1 MNSFRTFIVGVALAA
16 IAGQAGLRADD
27 ASEAKRVVERWIDG
41 QKDLNSLT
49 IEFRQ
54 ERLLKGL
61 KKPVASKGMIWLD
74 KRGLMRWQVGEPPKT
89 IAVYRDKEVMV
100 SQPAKKL
107 VERRTLG
114 KEGGNQGEME
124 KAFLESGIPRS
135 LADFEKFF
143 RILGVEKEGQM
154 DRLQL
159 EVKDS
164 RAQSALVSM
173 SFLIDPASNLLAG
186 YDVAFRDGSSIRTR
200 FEQVKKN
207 AVMEDSLFNPD
218 TTGYRVEELKP

>member
-1 MNSFRTFIVGVALAA
+1 MTVILLTAMSGVAGVRAA
-16 IAGQAGLRADD
+16 DEG
-27 ASEAKRVVERWIDG
+27 EAKRVVQRWIDG

-61 KKPVASKGMIWLD
+61 KKTVASKGTIWLD
-74 KRGLMRWQVGEPPKT
+74 KRGLMRWQVGDPPKT
-89 IAVYRDKEVMV
+89 IAIYRDKEVMIL
-100 SQPAKKL
+100 QPGKKL
-107 VERRTLG
+107 VERRNLG

-143 RILGVEKEGQM
+143 RILGVEKDGQM

-218 TTGYRVEELKP
+218 TSGYRVEELKP